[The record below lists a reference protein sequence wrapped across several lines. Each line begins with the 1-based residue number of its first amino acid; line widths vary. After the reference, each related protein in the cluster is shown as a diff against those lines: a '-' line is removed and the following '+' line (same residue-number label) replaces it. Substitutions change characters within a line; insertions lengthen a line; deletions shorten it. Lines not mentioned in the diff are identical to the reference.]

1 MEAFWTGLRGKV
13 GFSDL
18 RNSLEGEPTQG
29 GLRNIAALQPGNRR
43 VTFNDTLLRNP
54 DKFN

>member
-18 RNSLEGEPTQG
+18 RNSLIKGVGYDIRQAG
-29 GLRNIAALQPGNRR
+29 SL
-43 VTFNDTLLRNP
+43 TLLCTY
-54 DKFN
+54 